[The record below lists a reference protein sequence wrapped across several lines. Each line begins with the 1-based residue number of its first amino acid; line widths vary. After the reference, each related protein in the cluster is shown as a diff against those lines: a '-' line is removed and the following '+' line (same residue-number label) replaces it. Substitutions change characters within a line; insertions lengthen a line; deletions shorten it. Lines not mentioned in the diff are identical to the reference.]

1 MAAAE
6 GEARAVVA
14 AEEVAV
20 EVVEREEAA
29 AAVQALEEVLVAE
42 KGRQVALVVQ
52 ARVVGVEAAQVRG
65 AQAPSIAGAFREVSR
80 LGVLASSRLPL
91 YLLDRCLVGERWVE
105 V

>member
-6 GEARAVVA
+6 GEAGAVVA
-14 AEEVAV
+14 AEAVAV

-42 KGRQVALVVQ
+42 KGRQVAL
-52 ARVVGVEAAQVRG
+52 EAAQVRG
-65 AQAPSIAGAFREVSR
+65 AQAPSTAGAFREVSR
-80 LGVLASSRLPL
+80 LGVLASRRLQL